1 LAPVDR
7 LYNSREA
14 LSAKGG
20 KPINRVAAIV
30 PGAVVAVLIAAA
42 PALADHGRIHDRT
55 GDVKFEP
62 RGRIANRDITRAAW
76 RHASGGRLVHT
87 VSVRGNIGNPK
98 TGVGALP
105 QLEIQVVRRG
115 SSRSACR
122 YTVNGRRATITASK
136 CGTAHEKRRRGVSVE
151 KVSRHTVRYDV
162 AKDAL
167 GDPKAYEWRFV
178 FPARNCRHCAYD
190 RVPNRGLKLHD
201 LDVEPPPPKVSPIR
215 HVVIVYQENHSF
227 DNVFGR
233 LCARTGKCEGVT
245 HGVLPDGS
253 SIPLT
258 RSPDIVPK
266 VDHQT
271 RAQNRAIHG
280 GRMDGFAGI
289 HGCRPDE
296 ISGLRDYGCFTQ
308 FDRDQIPNLWRLA
321 NSFAM
326 SDRTFQLDSVPSY
339 GAHIELVSTT
349 LDGFTGDR
357 PSESPRQVAPGWGC
371 DSHLDAPWQATPV
384 GPITEQPACVPW
396 YGLDKNRYPY
406 GGAYRA
412 TRVQPVPTIMDR
424 LDHADL
430 TWKLYAEKHDGS
442 GGGYLW
448 AICPNYAKCLYT
460 PRHRNQVDRLSVLDD
475 ARAGTLPNF
484 SVVVP
489 SVQVSQHNDDSMKAG
504 DNWIGN
510 VVSSIQS
517 GPDWNS
523 TAVFILY
530 DDCGCFYDHVRP
542 PHGLGIR
549 TPMVIVSPW
558 VRAGYVDSNTAS
570 IASMLAFTEHT
581 FDLNPLSDRDGTA
594 YDYSQSFDFNQTP
607 LAPLPM
613 THSKLSPHQNRVF
626 EHPQKNPE
634 GT

>member
-1 LAPVDR
+1 M
-7 LYNSREA
+7 
-14 LSAKGG
+14 
-20 KPINRVAAIV
+20 
-30 PGAVVAVLIAAA
+30 AVLIAAA

-76 RHASGGRLVHT
+76 RHASGGRLVHR
-87 VSVRGNIGNPK
+87 VSVRGNIGNPE

-136 CGTAHEKRRRGVSVE
+136 CGTAHEKRRGGVSVE

-178 FPARNCRHCAYD
+178 FPARNCRHCSYD
-190 RVPNRGLKLHD
+190 RVPNRGLKPHD

-371 DSHLDAPWQATPV
+371 DSHLDAPWQATPG
-384 GPITEQPACVPW
+384 GPITRQSGRVS
-396 YGLDKNRYPY
+396 YGQARDDV
-406 GGAYRA
+406 AA
-412 TRVQPVPTIMDR
+412 IDR
-424 LDHADL
+424 LCKRTTRTTAGPPAGFVDSYTMLPVHNETFVETKSWSCYLRGRVLVRFVPL
-430 TWKLYAEKHDGS
+430 TSARKRVGTRMDFGIEG
-442 GGGYLW
+442 
-448 AICPNYAKCLYT
+448 
-460 PRHRNQVDRLSVLDD
+460 RRNLV
-475 ARAGTLPNF
+475 AR
-484 SVVVP
+484 VVV
-489 SVQVSQHNDDSMKAG
+489 
-504 DNWIGN
+504 
-510 VVSSIQS
+510 
-517 GPDWNS
+517 
-523 TAVFILY
+523 
-530 DDCGCFYDHVRP
+530 RP
-542 PHGLGIR
+542 AAA
-549 TPMVIVSPW
+549 TM
-558 VRAGYVDSNTAS
+558 RA
-570 IASMLAFTEHT
+570 
-581 FDLNPLSDRDGTA
+581 
-594 YDYSQSFDFNQTP
+594 
-607 LAPLPM
+607 APVC
-613 THSKLSPHQNRVF
+613 TR
-626 EHPQKNPE
+626 
-634 GT
+634 